1 MHCGLLVDGE
11 VGVMLVH
18 QSVLKGHHVI
28 LVLPLTVIVVVMV
41 GEEGRLKLALSSL

>member
-1 MHCGLLVDGE
+1 
-11 VGVMLVH
+11 MLVH

-28 LVLPLTVIVVVMV
+28 VLPLSMVVVVVV

>member
-1 MHCGLLVDGE
+1 
-11 VGVMLVH
+11 VGVVLVH

-28 LVLPLTVIVVVMV
+28 LVLPLTVVVVVMV

>member
-1 MHCGLLVDGE
+1 
-11 VGVMLVH
+11 MLVH

-28 LVLPLTVIVVVMV
+28 VIPLSVVIVVMV